1 MKSGEGSASAP
12 RADINLYDPALV
24 DDPWPVL
31 TRIREMGDIVWN
43 EQGYWMTA
51 RDRVCRQAF
60 SQYNSLGHEG
70 LVASFFGSEAF
81 ITINDRARHNVLRD
95 VWVSAFGHNGVEK
108 LVPVVRRIVGEM
120 MAPVMAKLN
129 DGSPCN
135 LFAELCR
142 PLPAHVIAHM
152 MGVSGEMTSTVIGW
166 ADAMAS
172 ATVGGFPIDYAED
185 PYWLASENAKAE
197 LGSFLFEQLAWR
209 RKHPGNDLISAM
221 VGSEVAKDLA
231 DEAMMVNVRQLLF
244 AGNETTSNWLGH
256 IVVTFGEF
264 QNEWQAIRAQ
274 RNLAPGAVEEVLRW
288 QGVTQVMMRS
298 AGNNGAMIAGQ
309 DIAPGDEV
317 VLLLGAAGRDPER
330 YERPDFFDIRRE
342 PRSHLAFGYGLH
354 TCLGAILARM
364 EALEVAGALLD
375 QIPAYRMATP
385 VSYHNFSLRGPVS
398 AWIELDRK

>member
-1 MKSGEGSASAP
+1 MSDLSVIAAL

-31 TRIREMGDIVWN
+31 ARIREMGDIVWN
-43 EQGYWMTA
+43 QQGYWMTA
-51 RDRVCRQAF
+51 RDRICRQAF
-60 SQYNSLGHEG
+60 SQFESLGHEG
-70 LVASFFGSEAF
+70 LVESFFGSDAF
-81 ITINDRARHNVLRD
+81 ITINDRPRHNLLRD
-95 VWVSAFGHNGVEK
+95 VWVSAFGHNGIEK
-108 LVPVVRRIVGEM
+108 LVPVVRGIIGDM
-120 MAPVMAKLN
+120 MVPVMTQLQGGGAC
-129 DGSPCN
+129 D

-172 ATVGGFPIDYAED
+172 ATVGGFSIDYEND

-197 LGSFLFEQLAWR
+197 LATFLFEQLDYR
-209 RKHPGNDLISAM
+209 RKHPGDDLISAM
-221 VGSEVAKDLA
+221 VGSDVAKGLS

-256 IVVTFGEF
+256 IVVTFASF
-264 QNEWQAIRAQ
+264 QDEWQAMRQQ
-274 RNLAPGAVEEVLRW
+274 RSLVPGAVEEVLRW

-298 AGNNGAMIAGQ
+298 AGKNGAEIAGQ
-309 DIAPGDEV
+309 KIAAGDEV

-330 YERPDFFDIRRE
+330 FERPDQFDIRRE

-364 EALEVAGALLD
+364 EALEVANALLD
-375 QIPAYRMATP
+375 QVPAYRMARP

-398 AWIELDRK
+398 AWIELDRV